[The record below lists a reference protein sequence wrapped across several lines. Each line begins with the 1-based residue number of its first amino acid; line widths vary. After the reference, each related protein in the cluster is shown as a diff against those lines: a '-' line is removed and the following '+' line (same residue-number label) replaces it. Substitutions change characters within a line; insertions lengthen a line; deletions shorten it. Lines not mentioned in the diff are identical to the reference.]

1 MNHIFDPQAWA
12 DLVVRSG
19 AKYAGYVSEHAD
31 HFSLWDSQVNPVNS
45 VNYGPIL
52 PLETKR
58 ANPYHL
64 TDRAFCENWKAKVLE
79 VVDRYDPD
87 IIYFDSR
94 AIIIIEDC
102 RFEMLKHFYE
112 KKKDGIMTYKWEDF
126 PSGTGMY
133 QEMRRAF
140 MFVHLTKHHVEVLM
154 Y

>member
-31 HFSLWDSQVNPVNS
+31 HFSLWDSQVNSVNS

-64 TDRAFCENWKAKVLE
+64 TDRAFCENWKAKLF
-79 VVDRYDPD
+79 RG
-87 IIYFDSR
+87 
-94 AIIIIEDC
+94 C
-102 RFEMLKHFYE
+102 
-112 KKKDGIMTYKWEDF
+112 
-126 PSGTGMY
+126 
-133 QEMRRAF
+133 
-140 MFVHLTKHHVEVLM
+140 
-154 Y
+154 